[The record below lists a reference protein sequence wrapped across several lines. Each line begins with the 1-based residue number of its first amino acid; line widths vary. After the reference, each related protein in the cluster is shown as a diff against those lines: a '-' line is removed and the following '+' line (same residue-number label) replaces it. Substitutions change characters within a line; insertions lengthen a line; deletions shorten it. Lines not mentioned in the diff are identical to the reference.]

1 MKTSPQFGG
10 ARLILVF
17 VRVIFPP
24 KFNHLSNTI
33 LKTGLFSGIVSGFLS
48 LSISDLKGSSG
59 LGSENAILW
68 LPAIVVNVLWLFGL
82 VLSLSSALFATLFQ
96 QWSRRY
102 LELTQRRVAPHR
114 RARIRGYMFEGISTF
129 EMSLAVKLMP
139 VLLHLSIF
147 SFFVG
152 LVLYVWSI
160 EVIVGYS
167 VLGFISIFTF
177 GYVVLTMLPYIYL
190 NSPYSTPFSEFS
202 WRTTQ
207 CFLLDTFLLIKRVQ
221 GISILWRKPIHKQ
234 LEEVQVAGRWT

>member
-82 VLSLSSALFATLFQ
+82 VLSLSSALLH
-96 QWSRRY
+96 
-102 LELTQRRVAPHR
+102 P
-114 RARIRGYMFEGISTF
+114 ISTMVQTLSRAHSAPCCTSQTRAYSGVYVRGHLDIQDVSSRQTNARAPTSF
-129 EMSLAVKLMP
+129 HLQFLRWSSRLCLVHRGHRWLLRSWLYFYFHLRLCRPDDVTVHIPQLSL
-139 VLLHLSIF
+139 
-147 SFFVG
+147 
-152 LVLYVWSI
+152 
-160 EVIVGYS
+160 
-167 VLGFISIFTF
+167 
-177 GYVVLTMLPYIYL
+177 
-190 NSPYSTPFSEFS
+190 
-202 WRTTQ
+202 
-207 CFLLDTFLLIKRVQ
+207 
-221 GISILWRKPIHKQ
+221 
-234 LEEVQVAGRWT
+234 